1 MRAAAKLRAGMGVAM
16 EAEARET
23 NSYDA
28 EAHARAREHA
38 LIAQHLPRVRAN
50 VNRLVRRL
58 PAAVDRE
65 DLVQSGV
72 LGLID
77 AARRFDPA
85 RGCSFE
91 TYCDI
96 RIRGA
101 VLDQLRALDWAP
113 RSVRESQRA
122 LDCERRAI
130 EQREGRAAESGELAD
145 QLGLT
150 PESFDALRSL
160 LRGVSLPRTD
170 AVLDSE
176 GIIQAAPSLLWAE
189 SEATNPLRALG
200 AACEREVI
208 AGAIAALPEQ
218 ERGVVALLYWND
230 LLPEQIARALGLD
243 ESRVRNLHTRALLRL
258 RGRLRELW
266 E

>member
-1 MRAAAKLRAGMGVAM
+1 M
-16 EAEARET
+16 EAETRATDSCDAAALAQARE
-23 NSYDA
+23 
-28 EAHARAREHA
+28 RALVA
-38 LIAQHLPRVRAN
+38 LHLPRVRAS
-50 VNRLVRRL
+50 VNRLAWRL
-58 PAAVDRE
+58 PSAVDRE

-113 RSVRESQRA
+113 RSVRESERA
-122 LDCERRAI
+122 LDRGRRAI
-130 EQREGRAAESGELAD
+130 EQREGRAAESAEVAD

-150 PESFDALRSL
+150 PERFDALCSL
-160 LRGVSLPRTD
+160 LRAVSPPRTD
-170 AVLDSE
+170 AALDNQGVMLS
-176 GIIQAAPSLLWAE
+176 AFSPPWVE
-189 SEATNPLRALG
+189 SEATNPLSALG
-200 AACEREVI
+200 TARERKVI
-208 AGAIAALPEQ
+208 TGAIAGLPEP
-218 ERGVVALLYWND
+218 ERNVVALLYWNE
-230 LLPEQIARALGLD
+230 LLPEQIARVLGLD
-243 ESRVRNLHTRALLRL
+243 ESRVRNLHARALLRL
-258 RGRLRELW
+258 RGRLREIW

>member
-1 MRAAAKLRAGMGVAM
+1 M
-16 EAEARET
+16 EAEARATDSHNTE
-23 NSYDA
+23 S
-28 EAHARAREHA
+28 HVRAREHA
-38 LIAQHLPRVRAN
+38 LVALHLPRVRAS
-50 VNRLVRRL
+50 VNRLVQRL

-91 TYCDI
+91 TYCEI

-113 RSVRESQRA
+113 RSVRAGERA
-122 LDCERRAI
+122 LDRGRRAI
-130 EQREGRAAESGELAD
+130 EQREGRAAESGEVAD

-150 PESFDALRSL
+150 PERFEALRSL
-160 LRGVSLPRTD
+160 LRAAPLHRTD
-170 AVLDSE
+170 AALDDE
-176 GIIQAAPSLLWAE
+176 GLLPSAPALPCGE

-200 AACEREVI
+200 AAREREVI
-208 AGAIAALPEQ
+208 TDAIQALPLL
-218 ERGVVALLYWND
+218 ERSVVGLLYWSE
-230 LLPEQIARALGLD
+230 LLPEQIARTLGLD
-243 ESRVRNLHTRALLRL
+243 ESRVRSFHARALLRL
-258 RGRLRELW
+258 RGQLRELW

>member
-1 MRAAAKLRAGMGVAM
+1 MD
-16 EAEARET
+16 AEARAT
-23 NSYDA
+23 DSRDT
-28 EAHARAREHA
+28 EAHALVA
-38 LIAQHLPRVRAN
+38 LHLPRVRAT
-50 VNRLVRRL
+50 VNRFVQRL

-91 TYCDI
+91 TYCEI

-113 RSVRESQRA
+113 RSVRAGERA
-122 LDCERRAI
+122 LDRGRRAI
-130 EQREGRAAESGELAD
+130 ERREGRAAESGEVAD
-145 QLGLT
+145 LLGLT
-150 PESFDALRSL
+150 PERFEALRSL
-160 LRGVSLPRTD
+160 LRAAPLRRTD
-170 AVLDSE
+170 AALEGE
-176 GIIQAAPSLLWAE
+176 GISPTAPALPCAE
-189 SEATNPLRALG
+189 GEATNPLSALG
-200 AACEREVI
+200 AAREREVI
-208 AGAIAALPEQ
+208 ADAIQALPQ
-218 ERGVVALLYWND
+218 LERSVVGLLYWSE
-230 LLPEQIARALGLD
+230 LLPEQIAHTLGLD
-243 ESRVRNLHTRALLRL
+243 ESRVRSLRARALLRL